1 MVQGIVNTFNKSRN
15 PHQHMQSNLQNA
27 PLHSAGFINQGSN
40 TNNSLYSQERIGQ
53 NLLSSTVVV
62 QDKNPNGDSEED
74 DSDDPDMD
82 GVFENDKGEGITK
95 LIWYIGEQNIWR
107 EQSKKKVF

>member
-15 PHQHMQSNLQNA
+15 PHQHMQSDHQNA

-40 TNNSLYSQERIGQ
+40 TNNSLNSQERIGQ

-74 DSDDPDMD
+74 DSNDPDID
-82 GVFENDKGEGITK
+82 GVFENDKGERDYKAYMIH
-95 LIWYIGEQNIWR
+95 WR
-107 EQSKKKVF
+107 AKYKERAQQKGNS

>member
-1 MVQGIVNTFNKSRN
+1 MNTFNKSRN
-15 PHQHMQSNLQNA
+15 PHQHIQSDHQNA

-40 TNNSLYSQERIGQ
+40 TNNSLNSQERIGQ

-82 GVFENDKGEGITK
+82 GVFENDKGERNYKTFM
-95 LIWYIGEQNIWR
+95 
-107 EQSKKKVF
+107 VH